1 MIIGTRYIPIKGN
14 MELFNSNAEHID
26 FNTPRGQEFKRM
38 YAQGL
43 YIITEEISVRLR
55 IVDESLGTFNQ
66 PNQSIE
72 TSIFKEVAQVYK
84 PIDKN
89 IKENTVVHQYKK
101 LITVEDF
108 SVNHYKLIK
117 FIHIDNFN
125 FQESSLIVQIF
136 KYLNID
142 YLISFIN
149 FSSDYTPVS
158 SKELC
163 LYNLY
168 MDAIIAPI
176 FSNYQKCYLL
186 NKILNTY
193 TDLKSFI
200 NEYLIYN
207 DINISYKMFM
217 NILKFIAYNK
227 YNFDNPFSAYEE
239 IITYM
244 KVATNQETLFNKLK
258 TGAIQTRSSKPVNSV
273 HQDEWLTSLT
283 IAFNYLG
290 EVAETSLVA
299 DAVDLALQLNKKVN
313 FSWSENKFREIN
325 IQWSRE
331 LMRKDI
337 EKRNPQDIYKNK
349 ELIKDAKLLSSERDV
364 FEEGMIMHH
373 CVYTNYW
380 KLIESGKYVALHLN
394 STVNSLG
401 ITLGVWVRYDYN
413 NQDNIISKLVFD
425 QAFYAYDKM
434 LSTEDYQMCK
444 DYLIDNED
452 NLIKILTDSF
462 TNKSK

>member
-14 MELFNSNAEHID
+14 MELFNSNAEHVD
-26 FNTPRGQEFKRM
+26 LKTPREQEFKQMFDR
-38 YAQGL
+38 GL
-43 YIITEEISVRLR
+43 YITTQEISVRLR
-55 IVDESLGTFNQ
+55 ITNEALNTFNQ
-66 PNQSIE
+66 NFE
-72 TSIFKEVAQVYK
+72 TSIFKEVAQEYK

-89 IKENTVVHQYKK
+89 IKKNIVVHQYKK
-101 LITVEDF
+101 LITFEDF

-117 FIHIDNFN
+117 FIYIEGFDR
-125 FQESSLIVQIF
+125 QEPRLITQLF

-158 SKELC
+158 SEELC

-168 MDAIIAPI
+168 ISAIISPI
-176 FSNYQKCYLL
+176 FSSYQKCYLL

-200 NEYLIYN
+200 KEYLIYN

-227 YNFDNPFSAYEE
+227 NNFVSFLNAYDE

-244 KVATNQETLFNKLK
+244 KVATNQEVLFNKLK

-273 HQDEWLTSLT
+273 HQYEWLTRLT
-283 IAFNYLG
+283 SVFNHIG
-290 EVAETSLVA
+290 EVVEKSLVA

-313 FSWSENKFREIN
+313 FSWSRNKFQDIN
-325 IQWSRE
+325 VQWSRE

-337 EKRNPQDIYKNK
+337 EKRNPKDIYKNK

-380 KLIESGKYVALHLN
+380 RLIESGKYVALHLN

-401 ITLGVWVRYDYN
+401 ITLGVQVIYDYN
-413 NQDNIISKLVFD
+413 NKDNIISKLVFD
-425 QAFYAYDKM
+425 QAFYAYDKI
-434 LSTEDYQMCK
+434 LSTEDSQMCK

-462 TNKSK
+462 TKKSK

>member
-1 MIIGTRYIPIKGN
+1 MIIGTRYIPIEGN

-38 YAQGL
+38 RAQGL

-55 IVDESLGTFNQ
+55 VVDESLGSFNQ
-66 PNQSIE
+66 NIE
-72 TSIFKEVAQVYK
+72 TSIFKEVAKVYK

-89 IKENTVVHQYKK
+89 IKENTVVHRYRK
-101 LITVEDF
+101 LITIEDF

-117 FIHIDNFN
+117 FINIDNFD
-125 FQESSLIVQIF
+125 FQEYVLIAQLF

-158 SKELC
+158 YEELC

-168 MDAIIAPI
+168 INSIIIPV
-176 FSNYQKCYLL
+176 FSNYQKYCLL

-200 NEYLIYN
+200 KEYLIYN

-227 YNFDNPFSAYEE
+227 DNFVSFLNAYDE

-258 TGAIQTRSSKPVNSV
+258 TGAIQTRSSKPVNSL
-273 HQDEWLTSLT
+273 HQDKYGWLTS
-283 IAFNYLG
+283 IFNCL
-290 EVAETSLVA
+290 EKPVEKSLVA

-380 KLIESGKYVALHLN
+380 RLIESGKYIALHLN

-401 ITLGVWVRYDYN
+401 ITLGVWVRYDSN

-425 QAFYAYDKM
+425 QAFYAYDKT
-434 LSTEDYQMCK
+434 LSTEDNQMCK

-462 TNKSK
+462 IANNK

>member
-14 MELFNSNAEHID
+14 VELFNSNAEHVD
-26 FNTPRGQEFKRM
+26 LNTPRGKEFKQM
-38 YAQGL
+38 FDQGL
-43 YIITEEISVRLR
+43 YIITQEISTRLR
-55 IVDESLGTFNQ
+55 ITNEAPNTFNQ
-66 PNQSIE
+66 NFE
-72 TSIFKEVAQVYK
+72 TSIFKEVAQEYK
-84 PIDKN
+84 SIDKN
-89 IKENTVVHQYKK
+89 IKENTVVHRYKK
-101 LITVEDF
+101 LITFEDF

-117 FIHIDNFN
+117 FINISNFDD
-125 FQESSLIVQIF
+125 QESRLIAQLF

-158 SKELC
+158 SEELC

-168 MDAIIAPI
+168 INAIIIPI
-176 FSNYQKCYLL
+176 FSNYRKCYLL

-200 NEYLIYN
+200 KEYLIYN

-227 YNFDNPFSAYEE
+227 DNFVSLYDAYDEV
-239 IITYM
+239 INYM
-244 KVATNQETLFNKLK
+244 KVATNQEVLFNKLK
-258 TGAIQTRSSKPVNSV
+258 TGVIQTRSSKPVNSV
-273 HQDEWLTSLT
+273 HQYEWLTRLT
-283 IAFNYLG
+283 SVFNHIG
-290 EVAETSLVA
+290 EVVEKSLVA

-313 FSWSENKFREIN
+313 FSWSRNKFRDIN
-325 IQWSRE
+325 VQWSRE

-337 EKRNPQDIYKNK
+337 EKRNPKDIYKNK

-380 KLIESGKYVALHLN
+380 RLIESGKYVALHLN

-401 ITLGVWVRYDYN
+401 ITLGVQVIYDYN
-413 NQDNIISKLVFD
+413 NKDNIISKLVFD
-425 QAFYAYDKM
+425 QAFYAYDKI
-434 LSTEDYQMCK
+434 LSTEDSQMCK

-462 TNKSK
+462 TKKSK

>member
-14 MELFNSNAEHID
+14 MKLFNSNAEHVD
-26 FNTPRGQEFKRM
+26 LKTPRGEEFKKM
-38 YAQGL
+38 FDQGL
-43 YIITEEISVRLR
+43 YIITQKISVRLR
-55 IVDESLGTFNQ
+55 VVDEAPNTFNK
-66 PNQSIE
+66 NFE
-72 TSIFKEVAQVYK
+72 TYIFKEVAEEYK

-89 IKENTVVHQYKK
+89 IKENTVVHRYKK

-108 SVNHYKLIK
+108 SINHYKLIK
-117 FIHIDNFN
+117 FINIDSFDR
-125 FQESSLIVQIF
+125 QEPLLMAQLF

-149 FSSDYTPVS
+149 FSSNNTPVS
-158 SKELC
+158 SEELC

-168 MDAIIAPI
+168 MDVIIAPI
-176 FSNYQKCYLL
+176 FSYYQKCHLL

-200 NEYLIYN
+200 KEYLIYN

-217 NILKFIAYNK
+217 NILKFIAYNNN
-227 YNFDNPFSAYEE
+227 NFVSIYDAYDE

-244 KVATNQETLFNKLK
+244 KVATNQEVLFNKLK
-258 TGAIQTRSSKPVNSV
+258 TKAIQTRSSKPVNSV
-273 HQDEWLTSLT
+273 YQDEWL
-283 IAFNYLG
+283 INEFNYLG
-290 EVAETSLVA
+290 EVAEKSLVA

-313 FSWSENKFREIN
+313 FNWSRNKFQDIN
-325 IQWSRE
+325 VQWSRE

-380 KLIESGKYVALHLN
+380 RLIESGKYVALHLN
-394 STVNSLG
+394 STINPSG
-401 ITLGVWVRYDYN
+401 ITLGIQVMYDYN
-413 NQDNIISKLVFD
+413 NKDNIISKLVFD
-425 QAFYAYDKM
+425 QAFYAYDKI
-434 LSTEDYQMCK
+434 LSTEDSQMCK

-462 TNKSK
+462 TKKGK

>member
-1 MIIGTRYIPIKGN
+1 MIIGTRYIPIEGN

-26 FNTPRGQEFKRM
+26 INTPRGQEFKRM
-38 YAQGL
+38 RAQGL
-43 YIITEEISVRLR
+43 YIITEEVSVRLR
-55 IVDESLGTFNQ
+55 IVDESLGSFNQ
-66 PNQSIE
+66 NIE
-72 TSIFKEVAQVYK
+72 TSIFKEVAKVYK

-89 IKENTVVHQYKK
+89 IKENTVVHQCKK

-117 FIHIDNFN
+117 FINIDNFD
-125 FQESSLIVQIF
+125 FQEYVLIAQLF

-158 SKELC
+158 YEELC

-168 MDAIIAPI
+168 INSIITPI
-176 FSNYQKCYLL
+176 FSNYQRCYLL
-186 NKILNTY
+186 NKVLNTY

-200 NEYLIYN
+200 KEYLIYN

-217 NILKFIAYNK
+217 NILKFIAYNDS
-227 YNFDNPFSAYEE
+227 NFISSSSAYDE

-244 KVATNQETLFNKLK
+244 KVATNQEVLFNKLK
-258 TGAIQTRSSKPVNSV
+258 TRVIQTRSSKPINSIN
-273 HQDEWLTSLT
+273 QDGWLTRLT
-283 IAFNYLG
+283 RAFNYLG

-299 DAVDLALQLNKKVN
+299 DAVDLALKLNKKVN
-313 FSWSENKFREIN
+313 FNWSRNKFQDIN
-325 IQWSRE
+325 VQWSRE

-380 KLIESGKYVALHLN
+380 GLIESGKYIALHLN

-401 ITLGVWVRYDYN
+401 ITLGVQVMYDYN
-413 NQDNIISKLVFD
+413 NKDNIISKLVFD
-425 QAFYAYDKM
+425 QAFYAYDKV
-434 LSTEDYQMCK
+434 LSTEDSQMCK

-462 TNKSK
+462 TKKSK

>member
-1 MIIGTRYIPIKGN
+1 MIIGTRYIPIEGN

-38 YAQGL
+38 RAQGL

-55 IVDESLGTFNQ
+55 VVDESLDSFNQ
-66 PNQSIE
+66 NIE
-72 TSIFKEVAQVYK
+72 TSIFKEVAKVYK

-89 IKENTVVHQYKK
+89 IKENTVVHRYRK

-117 FIHIDNFN
+117 FINIDNFD
-125 FQESSLIVQIF
+125 FQEYVLIAQLF

-158 SKELC
+158 YEELC

-168 MDAIIAPI
+168 INSIITPI
-176 FSNYQKCYLL
+176 FSNYQRCCLL
-186 NKILNTY
+186 NRVLNTY

-200 NEYLIYN
+200 KEYLIYN

-217 NILKFIAYNK
+217 NILKFIAHNDS
-227 YNFDNPFSAYEE
+227 NFISSSNAYDEV
-239 IITYM
+239 ITYM

-273 HQDEWLTSLT
+273 HQDGWLTSLT
-283 IAFNYLG
+283 RAFNYLG
-290 EVAETSLVA
+290 EVAEKSLVA

-313 FSWSENKFREIN
+313 FSWSRNKFRDIN
-325 IQWSRE
+325 VQWSRE

-380 KLIESGKYVALHLN
+380 RLIESGKYIALHLN

-401 ITLGVWVRYDYN
+401 ITLGVWVRYDSN

-425 QAFYAYDKM
+425 QAFYAYDKV
-434 LSTEDYQMCK
+434 LSTEDNQMCK

-462 TNKSK
+462 TKKSK

>member
-14 MELFNSNAEHID
+14 MELFNSNAEHVD
-26 FNTPRGQEFKRM
+26 LNTPRGQEFKQM
-38 YAQGL
+38 FDQGL
-43 YIITEEISVRLR
+43 YITTQEISTRLR
-55 IVDESLGTFNQ
+55 ITNEALNTFNQ
-66 PNQSIE
+66 NFE
-72 TSIFKEVAQVYK
+72 TSIFKEVAQEYK

-89 IKENTVVHQYKK
+89 IKENTVVHRYKK
-101 LITVEDF
+101 LITFEDF

-117 FIHIDNFN
+117 FINIDDFDCK
-125 FQESSLIVQIF
+125 ESFLITQLF

-149 FSSDYTPVS
+149 FSSNYTPVS
-158 SKELC
+158 SEELC

-168 MDAIIAPI
+168 MYAIIIPI
-176 FSNYQKCYLL
+176 FSNYRKCYLL
-186 NKILNTY
+186 NKVLNTY

-200 NEYLIYN
+200 KEYLIYN

-227 YNFDNPFSAYEE
+227 DNFVSFYNAYDE

-244 KVATNQETLFNKLK
+244 KVATNQEILFNKLK
-258 TGAIQTRSSKPVNSV
+258 TGTIQTRSSKPVNSV
-273 HQDEWLTSLT
+273 HQYEWLTRLT
-283 IAFNYLG
+283 SAFNHIG
-290 EVAETSLVA
+290 EVVEKSLVA

-313 FSWSENKFREIN
+313 FSWSRNKFRDIN
-325 IQWSRE
+325 VQWSRE

-380 KLIESGKYVALHLN
+380 GLIKSGKYVALHLD
-394 STVNSLG
+394 STINPLG
-401 ITLGVWVRYDYN
+401 ITLGVQVMYDYN
-413 NQDNIISKLVFD
+413 NKDNIISKLVFD
-425 QAFYAYDKM
+425 QAFYAYDKI
-434 LSTEDYQMCK
+434 LSTEDSQMCK

-462 TNKSK
+462 TKKSK

>member
-14 MELFNSNAEHID
+14 MELFNSNAEHVD
-26 FNTPRGQEFKRM
+26 LKTPRGEEFKQM
-38 YAQGL
+38 FDQGL
-43 YIITEEISVRLR
+43 YIITQKISVRLR
-55 IVDESLGTFNQ
+55 VVDEALNTFNQ
-66 PNQSIE
+66 NFE
-72 TSIFKEVAQVYK
+72 TSIFKEVAEEYK

-89 IKENTVVHQYKK
+89 IKENTVVHRYKK

-117 FIHIDNFN
+117 FINIDSFDR
-125 FQESSLIVQIF
+125 QEPSLIAQLF

-149 FSSDYTPVS
+149 FSSNNTPVS

-168 MDAIIAPI
+168 IDSIISPI

-200 NEYLIYN
+200 KEYLIYN

-227 YNFDNPFSAYEE
+227 DNFVSFLNAYDE

-244 KVATNQETLFNKLK
+244 KVATNQEVLFNKLK
-258 TGAIQTRSSKPVNSV
+258 TRAIQTRSSKPVNSV
-273 HQDEWLTSLT
+273 HRDGWLTSLT
-283 IAFNYLG
+283 RAFNYIG
-290 EVAETSLVA
+290 EVAEKSLVA

-313 FSWSENKFREIN
+313 FNWSRNKFQDIN
-325 IQWSRE
+325 VQWSRE

-337 EKRNPQDIYKNK
+337 EKRNPKDIYKNK

-380 KLIESGKYVALHLN
+380 RLIESGKYVALHLN
-394 STVNSLG
+394 STVNPSG
-401 ITLGVWVRYDYN
+401 ITLGIQVMYDYN
-413 NQDNIISKLVFD
+413 NKDNIISKLVFD
-425 QAFYAYDKM
+425 QAFYAYDKI
-434 LSTEDYQMCK
+434 LSTEDNQMCK

-462 TNKSK
+462 TKKSK

>member
-14 MELFNSNAEHID
+14 MELFNSNAEHVD
-26 FNTPRGQEFKRM
+26 LKTPRGEEFKQM
-38 YAQGL
+38 FDQGL
-43 YIITEEISVRLR
+43 YIITQEISVRLR
-55 IVDESLGTFNQ
+55 IVDESLGSFNQ
-66 PNQSIE
+66 NLE

-89 IKENTVVHQYKK
+89 IKENTVVHRYRK

-117 FIHIDNFN
+117 FINIDSFDC
-125 FQESSLIVQIF
+125 QEPSLIAKLF

-149 FSSDYTPVS
+149 FSSNYTPVS
-158 SKELC
+158 SEELC

-168 MDAIIAPI
+168 MDAIITPI
-176 FSNYQKCYLL
+176 FSNYRKCYLL

-200 NEYLIYN
+200 KEYLIYN

-227 YNFDNPFSAYEE
+227 DNFVDSSSAYAE
-239 IITYM
+239 IINYM
-244 KVATNQETLFNKLK
+244 KVATNQEVLFNKLK
-258 TGAIQTRSSKPVNSV
+258 TRAIQTRSSKPVNSV
-273 HQDEWLTSLT
+273 HQYAWL
-283 IAFNYLG
+283 INEFNYIG
-290 EVAETSLVA
+290 EVAEKSLVE

-313 FSWSENKFREIN
+313 FSWSRNKFQDIN
-325 IQWSRE
+325 VQWSRE

-380 KLIESGKYVALHLN
+380 RLIESGKYVALHLN
-394 STVNSLG
+394 STINPSG
-401 ITLGVWVRYDYN
+401 ITLGIQVMYDYN
-413 NQDNIISKLVFD
+413 NKDNIISKLVFD

-434 LSTEDYQMCK
+434 LSTEDSQMCK

-462 TNKSK
+462 TKKSK

>member
-14 MELFNSNAEHID
+14 MELFNSNAEHVGLK
-26 FNTPRGQEFKRM
+26 TPRGQEFKQM
-38 YAQGL
+38 FDQGL
-43 YIITEEISVRLR
+43 YIITQKISVRLR
-55 IVDESLGTFNQ
+55 VVDEALNTFNQ
-66 PNQSIE
+66 NFE
-72 TSIFKEVAQVYK
+72 TSIFKEVAQEYK

-101 LITVEDF
+101 LITFEDF

-117 FIHIDNFN
+117 FINIEDFDCQKS
-125 FQESSLIVQIF
+125 FLIAQLF

-149 FSSDYTPVS
+149 FSSDNTPVS
-158 SKELC
+158 SEELC

-168 MDAIIAPI
+168 MDAIIIPI

-200 NEYLIYN
+200 KEYLIYN

-227 YNFDNPFSAYEE
+227 DNFVSFLNAYDE

-244 KVATNQETLFNKLK
+244 KVATNQEVLFNKLK
-258 TGAIQTRSSKPVNSV
+258 TVAIQTRSSKPVNSLN
-273 HQDEWLTSLT
+273 QDKYGWLTS
-283 IAFNYLG
+283 IFNCL
-290 EVAETSLVA
+290 EMPLEKSLVE

-313 FSWSENKFREIN
+313 FSWSRNKFRDIN
-325 IQWSRE
+325 VQWSRE

-349 ELIKDAKLLSSERDV
+349 ELIKEAKLLSSERDV

-380 KLIESGKYVALHLN
+380 RLIESGKYVALHLD

-401 ITLGVWVRYDYN
+401 ITLGVQVVYDYN
-413 NQDNIISKLVFD
+413 NKDNIISKLVFD
-425 QAFYAYDKM
+425 QAFYAYDKV
-434 LSTEDYQMCK
+434 LSTEDSQMCK
-444 DYLIDNED
+444 DYLIDNEE

-462 TNKSK
+462 TKKSK

>member
-1 MIIGTRYIPIKGN
+1 MIVGTRYIPIEGN

-38 YAQGL
+38 RAQGL
-43 YIITEEISVRLR
+43 YIITEEVSVRLR
-55 IVDESLGTFNQ
+55 IVDESLDTFNQ
-66 PNQSIE
+66 NIE
-72 TSIFKEVAQVYK
+72 TSIFKEVAKVYK

-89 IKENTVVHQYKK
+89 IKENTVVHRYRK
-101 LITVEDF
+101 LITIEDF

-117 FIHIDNFN
+117 FINIDNFD
-125 FQESSLIVQIF
+125 FQEYILIAQLF

-158 SKELC
+158 YEELC

-168 MDAIIAPI
+168 INSIITPI
-176 FSNYQKCYLL
+176 FSNYQRCCLL

-200 NEYLIYN
+200 KEYLIYN

-217 NILKFIAYNK
+217 NILKFIAHNDS
-227 YNFDNPFSAYEE
+227 NFISSSNAYDEV
-239 IITYM
+239 ITYM
-244 KVATNQETLFNKLK
+244 KVATNQEVLFNKLK

-273 HQDEWLTSLT
+273 HQDGWLTSLAR
-283 IAFNYLG
+283 AFNYLG

-313 FSWSENKFREIN
+313 FSWSRNKFRDIN
-325 IQWSRE
+325 VQWSRE

-380 KLIESGKYVALHLN
+380 RLIESGKYIALHLN
-394 STVNSLG
+394 STVNPSG
-401 ITLGVWVRYDYN
+401 ITLGVQVMYDYN
-413 NQDNIISKLVFD
+413 NKDNIISKLVFD
-425 QAFYAYDKM
+425 QAFYAYDKV
-434 LSTEDYQMCK
+434 LSTEDSQMCK

-462 TNKSK
+462 TKKSK

>member
-14 MELFNSNAEHID
+14 MELFNSNAEHVD
-26 FNTPRGQEFKRM
+26 LKTPRGQEFKKM
-38 YAQGL
+38 FDQGL
-43 YIITEEISVRLR
+43 YITTQEISTRLR
-55 IVDESLGTFNQ
+55 VVDESLDTFNQ
-66 PNQSIE
+66 NLE
-72 TSIFKEVAQVYK
+72 TSIFKEIAQVYK

-89 IKENTVVHQYKK
+89 IKENTVVHKYKK
-101 LITVEDF
+101 LITFEDF

-117 FIHIDNFN
+117 FINIDDFVC
-125 FQESSLIVQIF
+125 QESSLIAQLF

-149 FSSDYTPVS
+149 FSSNYTPVS
-158 SKELC
+158 SEELC

-168 MDAIIAPI
+168 MNAIIIPI
-176 FSNYQKCYLL
+176 FSNYRKYYLL

-200 NEYLIYN
+200 KEYLIYN

-227 YNFDNPFSAYEE
+227 DNFVNPSSAYDE

-244 KVATNQETLFNKLK
+244 KVATNQEVLFNKLK
-258 TGAIQTRSSKPVNSV
+258 TKAIQTRSSKPVNSV
-273 HQDEWLTSLT
+273 YQDEWLTS
-283 IAFNYLG
+283 AFNYIG
-290 EVAETSLVA
+290 EVAEKSLVA

-313 FSWSENKFREIN
+313 FSWSRNKFRDIN
-325 IQWSRE
+325 VQWSRE

-337 EKRNPQDIYKNK
+337 EKRNPKDIYKNK

-380 KLIESGKYVALHLN
+380 RLIESGKYVALHLN
-394 STVNSLG
+394 STINPSG
-401 ITLGVWVRYDYN
+401 ITLGVQVMYDYN
-413 NQDNIISKLVFD
+413 NKDNIISKLVFD
-425 QAFYAYDKM
+425 QAFYAYDKI
-434 LSTEDYQMCK
+434 LSTEDNQMCK
-444 DYLIDNED
+444 NYLIDNED

-462 TNKSK
+462 TKKSK

>member
-14 MELFNSNAEHID
+14 MELFNANAEHVDI
-26 FNTPRGQEFKRM
+26 NTPRGQEFTQM
-38 YAQGL
+38 YDQGL
-43 YIITEEISVRLR
+43 YIITKEISVRLK
-55 IVDESLGTFNQ
+55 VVNESIGTFNQ
-66 PNQSIE
+66 NLE
-72 TSIFKEVAQVYK
+72 TSIFREVAEVYK

-89 IKENTVVHQYKK
+89 IKENTVVHRYRK

-117 FIHIDNFN
+117 FINIDSFDR
-125 FQESSLIVQIF
+125 QEPLLITQLF

-158 SKELC
+158 SEELC

-168 MDAIIAPI
+168 MDLIIAPI

-200 NEYLIYN
+200 KEYLIYN
-207 DINISYKMFM
+207 DINISYKMLI
-217 NILKFIAYNK
+217 NILKFIAYNNNNFVNT
-227 YNFDNPFSAYEE
+227 YNAYAE
-239 IITYM
+239 IINYM
-244 KVATNQETLFNKLK
+244 KVATNQEVLFNKLK
-258 TGAIQTRSSKPVNSV
+258 IGVIQTRSLKSVNSL
-273 HQDEWLTSLT
+273 HQDGWLTSLT
-283 IAFNYLG
+283 RAFNYLG
-290 EVAETSLVA
+290 EVAEKSLVA

-313 FSWSENKFREIN
+313 FSWSRNKFRDIN
-325 IQWSRE
+325 VQWSRE

-380 KLIESGKYVALHLN
+380 RLIESGKYVALHLN

-401 ITLGVWVRYDYN
+401 ITLGVQVMYDYN
-413 NQDNIISKLVFD
+413 NKDNIISKLVFD
-425 QAFYAYDKM
+425 QAFYAYDKT
-434 LSTEDYQMCK
+434 LSTEDSQMCK

-462 TNKSK
+462 TKKSK

>member
-14 MELFNSNAEHID
+14 MELFNSNAEHVD
-26 FNTPRGQEFKRM
+26 LNTPRGKEFKQM
-38 YAQGL
+38 FDQGL
-43 YIITEEISVRLR
+43 YIITQEISTRLR
-55 IVDESLGTFNQ
+55 ITNEAPNTFNQ
-66 PNQSIE
+66 NFE
-72 TSIFKEVAQVYK
+72 TSIFKEVAQEYK

-89 IKENTVVHQYKK
+89 IKENTVVHRYKK
-101 LITVEDF
+101 LITFEDF

-117 FIHIDNFN
+117 FINISNFDD
-125 FQESSLIVQIF
+125 QESRLIAQLF

-158 SKELC
+158 SEELC

-168 MDAIIAPI
+168 INAIIIPI
-176 FSNYQKCYLL
+176 FSNYRKCYLL

-200 NEYLIYN
+200 KEYLIYN

-227 YNFDNPFSAYEE
+227 DNFVSLYDAYDE

-244 KVATNQETLFNKLK
+244 KVATNQEVLFNKLK

-273 HQDEWLTSLT
+273 HQYAWLTCE
-283 IAFNYLG
+283 FNYLG
-290 EVAETSLVA
+290 EVAERSLVA

-313 FSWSENKFREIN
+313 FSWSRNKFQDIN
-325 IQWSRE
+325 VQWSRE

-380 KLIESGKYVALHLN
+380 RLIESGKYVALHLN

-401 ITLGVWVRYDYN
+401 ITLGVQVIYDYN
-413 NQDNIISKLVFD
+413 NKDNIISKLVFD
-425 QAFYAYDKM
+425 QAFYAYDKI
-434 LSTEDYQMCK
+434 LSTEDSQMCK

-462 TNKSK
+462 TKKSK

>member
-1 MIIGTRYIPIKGN
+1 MIIGTRYIPIEGN

-38 YAQGL
+38 YDQGL
-43 YIITEEISVRLR
+43 YIITEEVSVRLR
-55 IVDESLGTFNQ
+55 IVDESLDTFNQ
-66 PNQSIE
+66 NIE
-72 TSIFKEVAQVYK
+72 TSIFKEVAKVYK

-89 IKENTVVHQYKK
+89 IKENTVVHRYRK
-101 LITVEDF
+101 LITIEDF

-117 FIHIDNFN
+117 FINIDNFY

-158 SKELC
+158 YEELC

-168 MDAIIAPI
+168 INSIITPI
-176 FSNYQKCYLL
+176 FSNYQRCYLL

-200 NEYLIYN
+200 KEYLIYN
-207 DINISYKMFM
+207 DVNISYKMFM

-227 YNFDNPFSAYEE
+227 DNFVSFLNAYDE

-258 TGAIQTRSSKPVNSV
+258 TGAIQTRSSKPVNSIN
-273 HQDEWLTSLT
+273 QDKYGWLTS
-283 IAFNYLG
+283 IFNCL
-290 EVAETSLVA
+290 EKPVEKSLVA

-313 FSWSENKFREIN
+313 FSWSENKFRDIN
-325 IQWSRE
+325 VQWSRE

-380 KLIESGKYVALHLN
+380 RLIESGKYIALHLN

-401 ITLGVWVRYDYN
+401 ITLGVWVRYDSN

-425 QAFYAYDKM
+425 QAFYAYDKI
-434 LSTEDYQMCK
+434 LSTEDNQMCK

-462 TNKSK
+462 TKKSK

>member
-14 MELFNSNAEHID
+14 MELFNSNAEHVD
-26 FNTPRGQEFKRM
+26 LKTPRGQEFKQM
-38 YAQGL
+38 FDQGL
-43 YIITEEISVRLR
+43 YIITQKISVRLR
-55 IVDESLGTFNQ
+55 VVDEALNTFNQ
-66 PNQSIE
+66 NFE
-72 TSIFKEVAQVYK
+72 TSIFKEVAEEYK

-89 IKENTVVHQYKK
+89 IKENTVVHKYKK
-101 LITVEDF
+101 LITFEDF

-117 FIHIDNFN
+117 FINIDSFDRRDPL
-125 FQESSLIVQIF
+125 LIAQLF

-149 FSSDYTPVS
+149 FSSNYTPVS

-168 MDAIIAPI
+168 MDAIITPI
-176 FSNYQKCYLL
+176 FSNYRKCYLL

-200 NEYLIYN
+200 KEYLIYN

-227 YNFDNPFSAYEE
+227 DNFVNIYNAYDE
-239 IITYM
+239 IINYM
-244 KVATNQETLFNKLK
+244 KVATNQEVLFNKLK
-258 TGAIQTRSSKPVNSV
+258 TKAIQTRSSKPVNSV
-273 HQDEWLTSLT
+273 YQDEWLTS
-283 IAFNYLG
+283 AFNYLG
-290 EVAETSLVA
+290 EVAEKSLIE

-313 FSWSENKFREIN
+313 FNWSRNKFREIN
-325 IQWSRE
+325 VQWSRE

-337 EKRNPQDIYKNK
+337 EKRNPKDIYKNK

-380 KLIESGKYVALHLN
+380 RLIESGKYVALHLD

-401 ITLGVWVRYDYN
+401 ITLGVQVMYDYN
-413 NQDNIISKLVFD
+413 NKDNIISKLVFD
-425 QAFYAYDKM
+425 QAFYAYDKI
-434 LSTEDYQMCK
+434 LSTEDSKMCK

-462 TNKSK
+462 TKKNK

>member
-1 MIIGTRYIPIKGN
+1 MIIGTRYIPIEGN
-14 MELFNSNAEHID
+14 MELFNSNAEHVD
-26 FNTPRGQEFKRM
+26 LNTPRGEEFKQM
-38 YAQGL
+38 YDQKL
-43 YIITEEISVRLR
+43 YIITKEVSVRLKV
-55 IVDESLGTFNQ
+55 VDESLGSFNQ
-66 PNQSIE
+66 NLE

-89 IKENTVVHQYKK
+89 IKENTVVHRYRK

-108 SVNHYKLIK
+108 SANHYKLIK
-117 FIHIDNFN
+117 FIHIDTFD

-168 MDAIIAPI
+168 INSIIIPV
-176 FSNYQKCYLL
+176 FSNYQKYYLL

-227 YNFDNPFSAYEE
+227 DNFDNPYIAYDE

-244 KVATNQETLFNKLK
+244 KVAANQETLFNKLK
-258 TGAIQTRSSKPVNSV
+258 TGAIQTRSSRPVNSIN
-273 HQDEWLTSLT
+273 QDKYRWLTS
-283 IAFNYLG
+283 IFNCL
-290 EVAETSLVA
+290 EKPVEKSLVA

-313 FSWSENKFREIN
+313 FSWSGNKFREIN

-380 KLIESGKYVALHLN
+380 RLIESGKYIALHLN

-425 QAFYAYDKM
+425 QAFYAYDKV
-434 LSTEDYQMCK
+434 LSTEDSQMCK

-462 TNKSK
+462 TKKSK

>member
-1 MIIGTRYIPIKGN
+1 MIVGTRYIPIEGN

-38 YAQGL
+38 RAQGL
-43 YIITEEISVRLR
+43 YIITEEVSVRLR
-55 IVDESLGTFNQ
+55 IVDESLDTFNQ
-66 PNQSIE
+66 NIE
-72 TSIFKEVAQVYK
+72 TSIFKEVAKVYK

-89 IKENTVVHQYKK
+89 IKENTVVHQYRK
-101 LITVEDF
+101 LITIEDF

-117 FIHIDNFN
+117 FINIDNFD
-125 FQESSLIVQIF
+125 FQEYILIAQLF

-158 SKELC
+158 YEELC

-168 MDAIIAPI
+168 INSIITPI
-176 FSNYQKCYLL
+176 FSNYQRCCLL

-200 NEYLIYN
+200 KEYLIYN

-227 YNFDNPFSAYEE
+227 DNFYNPFTAYDE

-244 KVATNQETLFNKLK
+244 KVATNQEVLFNKLK

-273 HQDEWLTSLT
+273 HQDGWLTSLAR
-283 IAFNYLG
+283 AFNYLG

-313 FSWSENKFREIN
+313 FSWSRNKFRDIN
-325 IQWSRE
+325 VQWSRE

-380 KLIESGKYVALHLN
+380 RLIESGKYIALHLN
-394 STVNSLG
+394 STVNPSG
-401 ITLGVWVRYDYN
+401 ITLGVQVMYDYN
-413 NQDNIISKLVFD
+413 NKDNIISKLVFD
-425 QAFYAYDKM
+425 QAFYAYDKV
-434 LSTEDYQMCK
+434 LSTEDSQMCK

-462 TNKSK
+462 TKKSK

>member
-1 MIIGTRYIPIKGN
+1 MIIGTRYIPIEGN

-26 FNTPRGQEFKRM
+26 FNTSRGQEFKRM
-38 YAQGL
+38 RAQGL
-43 YIITEEISVRLR
+43 YIITEEVSVRLR
-55 IVDESLGTFNQ
+55 IVDESLDTFNQ
-66 PNQSIE
+66 NIE
-72 TSIFKEVAQVYK
+72 TSIFKEVAKVYK

-89 IKENTVVHQYKK
+89 IKENTVVHRYRK

-117 FIHIDNFN
+117 FIHIDNFD
-125 FQESSLIVQIF
+125 FQEPLLIAQLF

-168 MDAIIAPI
+168 INSIISPV
-176 FSNYQKCYLL
+176 FSNYQKYYLL

-200 NEYLIYN
+200 KEYLIYN

-217 NILKFIAYNK
+217 NILKFIAHNDS
-227 YNFDNPFSAYEE
+227 NFISSSNAYDE

-258 TGAIQTRSSKPVNSV
+258 TGVIQTRSSKPVNSL
-273 HQDEWLTSLT
+273 HQDKYGWLTS
-283 IAFNYLG
+283 IFNCL
-290 EVAETSLVA
+290 EKPVEKSLVA

-313 FSWSENKFREIN
+313 FSWSENKFRDIN
-325 IQWSRE
+325 VQWSRE

-380 KLIESGKYVALHLN
+380 GLIASGKYIALHLN
-394 STVNSLG
+394 STVNPSG
-401 ITLGVWVRYDYN
+401 ITLGVWVRYDSN

-425 QAFYAYDKM
+425 QAFYAYDKI
-434 LSTEDYQMCK
+434 LSTEDNQMCK

-462 TNKSK
+462 TKKSK

>member
-38 YAQGL
+38 RAQGL
-43 YIITEEISVRLR
+43 YIITEEVSVRLR
-55 IVDESLGTFNQ
+55 IVDESLDTFNQ
-66 PNQSIE
+66 NIE
-72 TSIFKEVAQVYK
+72 TSIFKEVAKVYK

-89 IKENTVVHQYKK
+89 IKENTVVHQYRK
-101 LITVEDF
+101 LITIEDF

-117 FIHIDNFN
+117 FINIDSFDR
-125 FQESSLIVQIF
+125 QEPLLITQLF

-142 YLISFIN
+142 YLISFIS
-149 FSSDYTPVS
+149 FSSDHTPVS

-168 MDAIIAPI
+168 IDSIIAPI

-186 NKILNTY
+186 NRILNTY

-200 NEYLIYN
+200 KEYLIYN

-217 NILKFIAYNK
+217 NILKFIAHNDS
-227 YNFDNPFSAYEE
+227 NFISSSNAYDE

-244 KVATNQETLFNKLK
+244 KVATNQEVLFNKLK
-258 TGAIQTRSSKPVNSV
+258 TGVIQTRSSKPINSV
-273 HQDEWLTSLT
+273 HQDGWLTS
-283 IAFNYLG
+283 IFNCL
-290 EVAETSLVA
+290 EKPVEKSLVA

-313 FSWSENKFREIN
+313 FSWSRNKFRDIN
-325 IQWSRE
+325 VQWSRE

-380 KLIESGKYVALHLN
+380 RLIESGKYIALHLN

-425 QAFYAYDKM
+425 QAFYAYDKV
-434 LSTEDYQMCK
+434 LSTEDSQMCK

-462 TNKSK
+462 TKKSK

>member
-1 MIIGTRYIPIKGN
+1 MIVGTRYIPIEGN

-38 YAQGL
+38 RAQGL
-43 YIITEEISVRLR
+43 YIITEEVSVRLR
-55 IVDESLGTFNQ
+55 IVDESLDTFNQ
-66 PNQSIE
+66 NIE
-72 TSIFKEVAQVYK
+72 TSIFKEVAKVYK

-89 IKENTVVHQYKK
+89 IKENTVVHRYKK
-101 LITVEDF
+101 LITIEDF

-117 FIHIDNFN
+117 FINIDNFD
-125 FQESSLIVQIF
+125 FQEYVLIAQLF

-158 SKELC
+158 YEELC

-168 MDAIIAPI
+168 INSIITPI
-176 FSNYQKCYLL
+176 FSNYQRCCLL

-200 NEYLIYN
+200 KEYLIYN

-217 NILKFIAYNK
+217 NILKFIAHNDS
-227 YNFDNPFSAYEE
+227 NFISSSNAYDE
-239 IITYM
+239 IINYM
-244 KVATNQETLFNKLK
+244 KVATNQEVLFNKLK
-258 TGAIQTRSSKPVNSV
+258 TRVIQTRSSKPVNSV
-273 HQDEWLTSLT
+273 HQDGWLTSLT
-283 IAFNYLG
+283 RAFNYLG
-290 EVAETSLVA
+290 EVAEKSLVA

-313 FSWSENKFREIN
+313 FSWSRNKFRDIN
-325 IQWSRE
+325 VQWSRE

-380 KLIESGKYVALHLN
+380 RLIESGKYIALHLN

-401 ITLGVWVRYDYN
+401 ITLGVWVRYDSN

-425 QAFYAYDKM
+425 QAFYAYDKV
-434 LSTEDYQMCK
+434 LSTEDSQMCK

-462 TNKSK
+462 TKKSK

>member
-14 MELFNSNAEHID
+14 MELFNSNAEHVD
-26 FNTPRGQEFKRM
+26 LNTPRGQEFKQM
-38 YAQGL
+38 FDQGL
-43 YIITEEISVRLR
+43 YIITQEISTRLR
-55 IVDESLGTFNQ
+55 ITNEALNTFNQ
-66 PNQSIE
+66 NFE
-72 TSIFKEVAQVYK
+72 TSIFKEVAQEYK

-89 IKENTVVHQYKK
+89 IKENTVVHRYKK
-101 LITVEDF
+101 LITFEDF

-117 FIHIDNFN
+117 FINIGDFDC
-125 FQESSLIVQIF
+125 QESRLIAQLF

-158 SKELC
+158 SEELC

-168 MDAIIAPI
+168 IDAIIIPI
-176 FSNYQKCYLL
+176 FSNYRKCYLL

-200 NEYLIYN
+200 KEYLIYN

-227 YNFDNPFSAYEE
+227 DNFISLYGAYDK

-244 KVATNQETLFNKLK
+244 KVATNQEVLFNKLK
-258 TGAIQTRSSKPVNSV
+258 TKAIQTRFSKPVNSIY
-273 HQDEWLTSLT
+273 QYAWLTSE
-283 IAFNYLG
+283 FNYIG
-290 EVAETSLVA
+290 EVAEKSLVA

-313 FSWSENKFREIN
+313 FNWSRNKFREIN
-325 IQWSRE
+325 VQWSRE

-380 KLIESGKYVALHLN
+380 RLIESGKYVALHLD

-401 ITLGVWVRYDYN
+401 ITLGVQVIYDYN
-413 NQDNIISKLVFD
+413 NKDNIISKLVFD
-425 QAFYAYDKM
+425 QAFYAYDKI
-434 LSTEDYQMCK
+434 LSTEDSQMCK

-462 TNKSK
+462 IKKSK

>member
-14 MELFNSNAEHID
+14 MELFNSNAEHVD
-26 FNTPRGQEFKRM
+26 LKTPRGQEFKQM
-38 YAQGL
+38 FDQGL
-43 YIITEEISVRLR
+43 YIITQKISVRLR
-55 IVDESLGTFNQ
+55 VVDEALNTFNQ
-66 PNQSIE
+66 NFE
-72 TSIFKEVAQVYK
+72 TSIFKEVAEEYK

-89 IKENTVVHQYKK
+89 IKENTVVHRYKK

-117 FIHIDNFN
+117 FINIDSVDR
-125 FQESSLIVQIF
+125 QEHLLIAQLF

-149 FSSDYTPVS
+149 FSSNYTPVS
-158 SKELC
+158 SEELC

-168 MDAIIAPI
+168 MDAIITPI
-176 FSNYQKCYLL
+176 FSNYRKCYLL

-200 NEYLIYN
+200 KEYLIYN

-227 YNFDNPFSAYEE
+227 DNFVNIYNAYDE
-239 IITYM
+239 IINYM
-244 KVATNQETLFNKLK
+244 KVATNQEVLFNKLETK
-258 TGAIQTRSSKPVNSV
+258 AIQTRSSKPVNSV
-273 HQDEWLTSLT
+273 YQDEWLTS
-283 IAFNYLG
+283 AFNYIG
-290 EVAETSLVA
+290 EVAEKSLVA

-313 FSWSENKFREIN
+313 FSWSRNKFRDIN
-325 IQWSRE
+325 VQWSRE

-337 EKRNPQDIYKNK
+337 EKRNPKDIYKNK

-380 KLIESGKYVALHLN
+380 RLIESGKYVALHLN

-401 ITLGVWVRYDYN
+401 ITLGVQVMYDYN
-413 NQDNIISKLVFD
+413 NKDNIISKLVFD
-425 QAFYAYDKM
+425 QAFYAYDKI
-434 LSTEDYQMCK
+434 LSTEDNQMCK

-462 TNKSK
+462 TKKNK

>member
-1 MIIGTRYIPIKGN
+1 MIIGTRYIPIEGN

-38 YAQGL
+38 RAQGL
-43 YIITEEISVRLR
+43 YIITEEVSVRLR
-55 IVDESLGTFNQ
+55 IVDESLDTFNQ
-66 PNQSIE
+66 NIE
-72 TSIFKEVAQVYK
+72 TSIFKEVAKVYK

-89 IKENTVVHQYKK
+89 IKENTVVHRYRK
-101 LITVEDF
+101 LITIEDF

-117 FIHIDNFN
+117 FINIDNFD
-125 FQESSLIVQIF
+125 FQEYVLIAQLF

-158 SKELC
+158 YEELC

-168 MDAIIAPI
+168 INSIITPI
-176 FSNYQKCYLL
+176 FSNYQRCCLL

-200 NEYLIYN
+200 KEYLIYN

-227 YNFDNPFSAYEE
+227 DTFDNPYIAYDE

-258 TGAIQTRSSKPVNSV
+258 TGVIQTRSSKPVNSV
-273 HQDEWLTSLT
+273 HQDGWLTSLT
-283 IAFNYLG
+283 RAFNYLG
-290 EVAETSLVA
+290 EVAEKSLVA

-313 FSWSENKFREIN
+313 FSWSRNKFRDIN
-325 IQWSRE
+325 VQWSRE

-380 KLIESGKYVALHLN
+380 GLIKSGKYIALHLN

-401 ITLGVWVRYDYN
+401 ITLGVWVRYDSN

-425 QAFYAYDKM
+425 QAFYAYDKT
-434 LSTEDYQMCK
+434 LSTEDNQMCK

-462 TNKSK
+462 TKKSK

>member
-1 MIIGTRYIPIKGN
+1 MIIGTRYIPIEGN

-38 YAQGL
+38 RAQGL
-43 YIITEEISVRLR
+43 YIITEEVSVRLR
-55 IVDESLGTFNQ
+55 IVDESLDTFNQ
-66 PNQSIE
+66 NIE
-72 TSIFKEVAQVYK
+72 TSIFKEVAKVYK

-89 IKENTVVHQYKK
+89 IKENTVVHQYRK
-101 LITVEDF
+101 LITIEDF

-117 FIHIDNFN
+117 FINIDNFD
-125 FQESSLIVQIF
+125 FQEYVLIAQLF

-158 SKELC
+158 YEELC

-168 MDAIIAPI
+168 INSIITPI
-176 FSNYQKCYLL
+176 FSNYQRCYLL

-200 NEYLIYN
+200 KEYLIYN

-217 NILKFIAYNK
+217 NILKFIAHNDS
-227 YNFDNPFSAYEE
+227 NFISSSNAYDE

-258 TGAIQTRSSKPVNSV
+258 TGAIQTRSSKPVNSIN
-273 HQDEWLTSLT
+273 QDKYRWLTS
-283 IAFNYLG
+283 IFNCL
-290 EVAETSLVA
+290 EKPVEKSLVA

-313 FSWSENKFREIN
+313 FSWSRNKFRDIN
-325 IQWSRE
+325 VQWSRE

-380 KLIESGKYVALHLN
+380 GLIKSGKYIALHLN

-401 ITLGVWVRYDYN
+401 ITLGVWVRYDSN

-425 QAFYAYDKM
+425 QAFYAYDKT
-434 LSTEDYQMCK
+434 LSTEDNQMCK

-462 TNKSK
+462 IANNK

>member
-1 MIIGTRYIPIKGN
+1 MIIGTRYIPIEGN

-38 YAQGL
+38 RAQGL

-55 IVDESLGTFNQ
+55 VVDESLDSFNQ
-66 PNQSIE
+66 NIE
-72 TSIFKEVAQVYK
+72 TSIFKEVAKVYK

-89 IKENTVVHQYKK
+89 IKENTVVHRYRK
-101 LITVEDF
+101 LITIEDF

-117 FIHIDNFN
+117 FINIDNFD
-125 FQESSLIVQIF
+125 FQEYVLIAQLF

-158 SKELC
+158 YEELC

-168 MDAIIAPI
+168 INSIITPI
-176 FSNYQKCYLL
+176 FSNYQRCYLL

-200 NEYLIYN
+200 KEYLIYN

-217 NILKFIAYNK
+217 NILKFIAHNDS
-227 YNFDNPFSAYEE
+227 NFISSSNAYDE

-258 TGAIQTRSSKPVNSV
+258 TGAIQTRSSKPVNSL
-273 HQDEWLTSLT
+273 HQDKYGWLTS
-283 IAFNYLG
+283 IFNCL
-290 EVAETSLVA
+290 EKPVEKSLVA

-380 KLIESGKYVALHLN
+380 RLIESGKYIALHLN
-394 STVNSLG
+394 STVNPSG
-401 ITLGVWVRYDYN
+401 ITLGVWVRYDSN

-425 QAFYAYDKM
+425 QAFYAYDKT
-434 LSTEDYQMCK
+434 LSTEDSQMCK

-462 TNKSK
+462 IANNK

>member
-14 MELFNSNAEHID
+14 MELFNSNAEHVD
-26 FNTPRGQEFKRM
+26 LKTPRGQEFKQM
-38 YAQGL
+38 FDQGL
-43 YIITEEISVRLR
+43 YIITQKISVRLR
-55 IVDESLGTFNQ
+55 VVDEALNTFNQ
-66 PNQSIE
+66 NFE
-72 TSIFKEVAQVYK
+72 TSIFKEVAEEYK

-89 IKENTVVHQYKK
+89 IKENTVVHKYKK
-101 LITVEDF
+101 LITFEDF

-117 FIHIDNFN
+117 FINIDDFDC
-125 FQESSLIVQIF
+125 QESRLIAQLF

-149 FSSDYTPVS
+149 FSSNNTPVS
-158 SKELC
+158 SEELC

-168 MDAIIAPI
+168 MDAIIIPI
-176 FSNYQKCYLL
+176 FSNYRKCYLL
-186 NKILNTY
+186 NKVLNTY

-200 NEYLIYN
+200 KEYLIYN

-217 NILKFIAYNK
+217 NILKFIAYNNDNFVDHLSV
-227 YNFDNPFSAYEE
+227 YNE

-244 KVATNQETLFNKLK
+244 KVATNQEVLFNKLK
-258 TGAIQTRSSKPVNSV
+258 IGAIQTRSSKPVNSV
-273 HQDEWLTSLT
+273 HQDEWLT
-283 IAFNYLG
+283 IAFAFNYLG
-290 EVAETSLVA
+290 EVVEKSLVA

-313 FSWSENKFREIN
+313 FSWSRNKFRDIN
-325 IQWSRE
+325 VQWSRE

-337 EKRNPQDIYKNK
+337 EKRNPKDIYKNK
-349 ELIKDAKLLSSERDV
+349 ELIKGATLLSSERDV

-380 KLIESGKYVALHLN
+380 RLIESGKYVALHLN

-401 ITLGVWVRYDYN
+401 ITLGVQVMYDYN
-413 NQDNIISKLVFD
+413 NKDNIISKLVFD
-425 QAFYAYDKM
+425 QAFYAYDKI
-434 LSTEDYQMCK
+434 LSTEDSQMCK

-462 TNKSK
+462 TKKSK

>member
-14 MELFNSNAEHID
+14 MELFNANAEHVDI
-26 FNTPRGQEFKRM
+26 NTPRGQEFTQM
-38 YAQGL
+38 YDQGL
-43 YIITEEISVRLR
+43 YIITEEISVRLK
-55 IVDESLGTFNQ
+55 VVNESIGTFNQ
-66 PNQSIE
+66 NLE
-72 TSIFKEVAQVYK
+72 TSIFREVAEVYK

-89 IKENTVVHQYKK
+89 IKENTIVHRYRK

-117 FIHIDNFN
+117 FINIDSFDR
-125 FQESSLIVQIF
+125 QEPLLITQLF

-168 MDAIIAPI
+168 MNSIISPI

-200 NEYLIYN
+200 KEYLIYN

-227 YNFDNPFSAYEE
+227 DNFNSFLNAYDE

-244 KVATNQETLFNKLK
+244 KVATNQEVLFNKLK
-258 TGAIQTRSSKPVNSV
+258 TRVIQTRSSKPVNSV
-273 HQDEWLTSLT
+273 HQDGWLTSLT
-283 IAFNYLG
+283 RAFNYLG

-313 FSWSENKFREIN
+313 FRWSRNKFRDIN
-325 IQWSRE
+325 VQWSRE

-337 EKRNPQDIYKNK
+337 EKRNPKDIYKNK

-380 KLIESGKYVALHLN
+380 RLIESGKYIALHLN

-425 QAFYAYDKM
+425 QAFYAYDKV
-434 LSTEDYQMCK
+434 LSTEDSQMCK
-444 DYLIDNED
+444 DYLIDNEE

>member
-1 MIIGTRYIPIKGN
+1 MIIGTRYIPIEGN

-38 YAQGL
+38 RAQGL
-43 YIITEEISVRLR
+43 YIITEEVSVRLR
-55 IVDESLGTFNQ
+55 VVDESLDSFNQ
-66 PNQSIE
+66 NIE
-72 TSIFKEVAQVYK
+72 TSIFKEVAKVYK

-89 IKENTVVHQYKK
+89 IKENTVVHQYRK
-101 LITVEDF
+101 LITIEDF

-117 FIHIDNFN
+117 FINIDNFD
-125 FQESSLIVQIF
+125 FQEYVLIAQLF

-158 SKELC
+158 YEELC

-168 MDAIIAPI
+168 INSIITPI
-176 FSNYQKCYLL
+176 FSNYQRCYLL

-200 NEYLIYN
+200 KEYLIYN

-217 NILKFIAYNK
+217 NILKFIAHNDS
-227 YNFDNPFSAYEE
+227 NFISSSNAYDE

-258 TGAIQTRSSKPVNSV
+258 TRVIQTRSSKPVNSV
-273 HQDEWLTSLT
+273 HQDGWLTSLAR
-283 IAFNYLG
+283 AFNYLG

-313 FSWSENKFREIN
+313 FSWSRNKFRDIN
-325 IQWSRE
+325 VQWSRE

-337 EKRNPQDIYKNK
+337 EKRNPKDIYKNK

-380 KLIESGKYVALHLN
+380 RLIESGKYVALHLN
-394 STVNSLG
+394 STVNPSG
-401 ITLGVWVRYDYN
+401 ITLGVQVMYDYN
-413 NQDNIISKLVFD
+413 NKDNIISKLVFD
-425 QAFYAYDKM
+425 QAFYAYDKV
-434 LSTEDYQMCK
+434 LSTEDSQMCK

-462 TNKSK
+462 TKKSK

>member
-26 FNTPRGQEFKRM
+26 LNTPRGQEFKQM
-38 YAQGL
+38 YDQGL
-43 YIITEEISVRLR
+43 YIITEEVSIRLKV
-55 IVDESLGTFNQ
+55 VDESIGTFNQ
-66 PNQSIE
+66 NLE
-72 TSIFKEVAQVYK
+72 TSIFREVAQVYE

-89 IKENTVVHQYKK
+89 IKENTIVHRYRK

-117 FIHIDNFN
+117 FINIDSFDR
-125 FQESSLIVQIF
+125 QEPLLITQLF

-158 SKELC
+158 YEELC

-168 MDAIIAPI
+168 IDSIITPI

-200 NEYLIYN
+200 KEYLIYN

-227 YNFDNPFSAYEE
+227 DNFVSFLNAYDE

-258 TGAIQTRSSKPVNSV
+258 TGVIQTISSKPVNSV
-273 HQDEWLTSLT
+273 HQDGWLTRLT
-283 IAFNYLG
+283 SAFNYIG
-290 EVAETSLVA
+290 EVAEKSLVA
-299 DAVDLALQLNKKVN
+299 DAVDLALQLKKKVN
-313 FSWSENKFREIN
+313 FSWSSNKFREIN
-325 IQWSRE
+325 VQWCRE

-380 KLIESGKYVALHLN
+380 RLIESGKYVALHLN

-401 ITLGVWVRYDYN
+401 ITLGVWVRYDSN

-425 QAFYAYDKM
+425 QAFYAYDKT
-434 LSTEDYQMCK
+434 LSTEDNQMCK

-462 TNKSK
+462 TKKSK

>member
-1 MIIGTRYIPIKGN
+1 MIIGTRYIPIEGN

-38 YAQGL
+38 RAQGL

-55 IVDESLGTFNQ
+55 VVDESLDSFNQ
-66 PNQSIE
+66 NIE
-72 TSIFKEVAQVYK
+72 TSIFKEVAKVYK

-89 IKENTVVHQYKK
+89 IKENTVVHQYRK
-101 LITVEDF
+101 LITIEDF

-117 FIHIDNFN
+117 FINIDNFD
-125 FQESSLIVQIF
+125 FQEYVLIAQLF

-158 SKELC
+158 YEELC

-168 MDAIIAPI
+168 INSIITPI
-176 FSNYQKCYLL
+176 FSNYQRCYLL
-186 NKILNTY
+186 NRILNTY

-200 NEYLIYN
+200 KEYLIYN

-217 NILKFIAYNK
+217 NILKFIAHNDS
-227 YNFDNPFSAYEE
+227 NFISSSNAYDE

-273 HQDEWLTSLT
+273 HQDGWLTSLT
-283 IAFNYLG
+283 RAFNYLG

-313 FSWSENKFREIN
+313 FSWSRNKFRDIN
-325 IQWSRE
+325 VQWSRE

-380 KLIESGKYVALHLN
+380 RLIESGKYIALHLN

-425 QAFYAYDKM
+425 QAFYAYDKT
-434 LSTEDYQMCK
+434 LSTEDNQMCK

-462 TNKSK
+462 TKKSK

>member
-1 MIIGTRYIPIKGN
+1 MIIGTRYIPVKGN
-14 MELFNSNAEHID
+14 MELFNANAEHVD
-26 FNTPRGQEFKRM
+26 LNTPRGQEFIRM
-38 YAQGL
+38 YNQGL
-43 YIITEEISVRLR
+43 YIITKEISVRLR
-55 IVDESLGTFNQ
+55 IVDESLGSFNQ
-66 PNQSIE
+66 NLE

-89 IKENTVVHQYKK
+89 IKENTIVHRYKK

-117 FIHIDNFN
+117 FIHIDNFD
-125 FQESSLIVQIF
+125 FQEYSLISQLF

-158 SKELC
+158 SEESR
-163 LYNLY
+163 LYDIYINS
-168 MDAIIAPI
+168 IIVPV
-176 FSNYQKCYLL
+176 FSNYQKYCLL

-200 NEYLIYN
+200 KEYLIYN

-227 YNFDNPFSAYEE
+227 DNFVIPSTAFNE

-258 TGAIQTRSSKPVNSV
+258 TRAIQTRSSKPVNSV
-273 HQDEWLTSLT
+273 HQDKYGWLTS
-283 IAFNYLG
+283 IFNCL
-290 EVAETSLVA
+290 EKPVEKSLVA
-299 DAVDLALQLNKKVN
+299 DAVDLALQLKKKVK
-313 FSWSENKFREIN
+313 FSWSSNKFRDIN
-325 IQWSRE
+325 VQWSRE

-349 ELIKDAKLLSSERDV
+349 ELIKGAELLSSERDV

-380 KLIESGKYVALHLN
+380 RLIESGKYVALHLN
-394 STVNSLG
+394 STVNSSG
-401 ITLGVWVRYDYN
+401 ITLGVRVMYDYN
-413 NQDNIISKLVFD
+413 NNDNIISKLVFD
-425 QAFYAYDKM
+425 QAFYAYDKV

-462 TNKSK
+462 TKKSK

>member
-14 MELFNSNAEHID
+14 MELFNSNAEHVD
-26 FNTPRGQEFKRM
+26 LKTPRGQEFKQM
-38 YAQGL
+38 FDQGL
-43 YIITEEISVRLR
+43 YIITQEISTRLR
-55 IVDESLGTFNQ
+55 VVDESLGTFNQ
-66 PNQSIE
+66 NFE
-72 TSIFKEVAQVYK
+72 TSIFKEVAEEYK

-89 IKENTVVHQYKK
+89 IKENTVVHKYKK
-101 LITVEDF
+101 LITFEDF

-117 FIHIDNFN
+117 FINIDSFDR
-125 FQESSLIVQIF
+125 QEPLLIAQLF

-149 FSSDYTPVS
+149 FSSDNTPVS
-158 SKELC
+158 SEELC

-168 MDAIIAPI
+168 INVIIAPI
-176 FSNYQKCYLL
+176 FSYYQKCHLL

-200 NEYLIYN
+200 KEYLIYN

-217 NILKFIAYNK
+217 NILKFIAYNRDNFIDPLSV
-227 YNFDNPFSAYEE
+227 YNE
-239 IITYM
+239 IINYM
-244 KVATNQETLFNKLK
+244 KVATNQEVLFNKLK
-258 TGAIQTRSSKPVNSV
+258 TRAIQTRSSKPVNSIN
-273 HQDEWLTSLT
+273 QDEWLTS
-283 IAFNYLG
+283 AFNYLG
-290 EVAETSLVA
+290 EVAEKSLIA

-313 FSWSENKFREIN
+313 FNWSRNKFQDIN
-325 IQWSRE
+325 VQWSRE

-380 KLIESGKYVALHLN
+380 RLIESGKYVALHLD

-401 ITLGVWVRYDYN
+401 ITLGVQVMYDYN
-413 NQDNIISKLVFD
+413 NKDNIISKLVFD
-425 QAFYAYDKM
+425 QAFYAYDKI
-434 LSTEDYQMCK
+434 LSTEDSQMCK

-462 TNKSK
+462 TKKSK

>member
-14 MELFNSNAEHID
+14 MELFNSNAEHVD
-26 FNTPRGQEFKRM
+26 LNTPRGQEVKRM
-38 YAQGL
+38 HTQGL
-43 YIITEEISVRLR
+43 YITTKEISLRLR
-55 IVDESLGTFNQ
+55 IVDESLGSFNQ
-66 PNQSIE
+66 NLE
-72 TSIFKEVAQVYK
+72 TSIFREVVQVYK

-89 IKENTVVHQYKK
+89 IKENTVVHKYKK
-101 LITVEDF
+101 LITFEDF

-117 FIHIDNFN
+117 FINIDDFDCK
-125 FQESSLIVQIF
+125 ESFLIAQLF

-149 FSSDYTPVS
+149 FSSDNTPVS
-158 SKELC
+158 SEELC

-168 MDAIIAPI
+168 MNAIITPI
-176 FSNYQKCYLL
+176 FSYYQKCYLL

-200 NEYLIYN
+200 KEYLIYN

-217 NILKFIAYNK
+217 NILKFIAYNNNNFVSI
-227 YNFDNPFSAYEE
+227 YNAYDE

-258 TGAIQTRSSKPVNSV
+258 TGVIQTRSSKPVNSV
-273 HQDEWLTSLT
+273 HQDGWLTSLT
-283 IAFNYLG
+283 RAFNYLG
-290 EVAETSLVA
+290 EVAEKSLVA

-313 FSWSENKFREIN
+313 FSWSRNKFREIN
-325 IQWSRE
+325 VQWSRE

-337 EKRNPQDIYKNK
+337 EKRNPKDIYKNK

-380 KLIESGKYVALHLN
+380 RLIESGKYIALHLN
-394 STVNSLG
+394 STINPSG
-401 ITLGVWVRYDYN
+401 ITLGVQVMYDYN
-413 NQDNIISKLVFD
+413 NKDNIISKLVFD
-425 QAFYAYDKM
+425 QAFYAYDKI
-434 LSTEDYQMCK
+434 LSTEDNQMCK

-462 TNKSK
+462 TKKSK

>member
-1 MIIGTRYIPIKGN
+1 MIIGTRYIPIEGN

-26 FNTPRGQEFKRM
+26 LNTPRGQEFKRM
-38 YAQGL
+38 YDQGL

-55 IVDESLGTFNQ
+55 VVDESPNIYNQ
-66 PNQSIE
+66 NIE
-72 TSIFKEVAQVYK
+72 TSIFREVAQVYE

-89 IKENTVVHQYKK
+89 IKENTIVHRYGK

-117 FIHIDNFN
+117 FINIDSFDR
-125 FQESSLIVQIF
+125 QEPLLITQLF

-142 YLISFIN
+142 YLISFIS
-149 FSSDYTPVS
+149 FSSDHTPVS

-168 MDAIIAPI
+168 IDSIIAPI

-200 NEYLIYN
+200 KEYLIYN

-227 YNFDNPFSAYEE
+227 DNFVSFLNAYDE

-258 TGAIQTRSSKPVNSV
+258 TGAIQTRSSKPVNSIN
-273 HQDEWLTSLT
+273 QDKYRWLTS
-283 IAFNYLG
+283 IFNCL
-290 EVAETSLVA
+290 EKPVEKSLVA

-313 FSWSENKFREIN
+313 FSWSENKFRDIN
-325 IQWSRE
+325 VQWSRE

-380 KLIESGKYVALHLN
+380 RLIESGKYIALHLN

-401 ITLGVWVRYDYN
+401 ITLGVWVRYDSN

-425 QAFYAYDKM
+425 QAFYAYDKV
-434 LSTEDYQMCK
+434 LSTEDSQMCK

-462 TNKSK
+462 TKKSK

>member
-14 MELFNSNAEHID
+14 MELFNSNAEHVD
-26 FNTPRGQEFKRM
+26 LKTPRGDEFKQM
-38 YAQGL
+38 FDQGL
-43 YIITEEISVRLR
+43 YIITQKISVRLR
-55 IVDESLGTFNQ
+55 VVDEALNTFNQ
-66 PNQSIE
+66 NFE
-72 TSIFKEVAQVYK
+72 TSIFKEVAEEYK

-89 IKENTVVHQYKK
+89 IKENTVVHRYKK

-117 FIHIDNFN
+117 FINIDSFDR
-125 FQESSLIVQIF
+125 QETSLIAQLF

-149 FSSDYTPVS
+149 FSSNNTPVS

-163 LYNLY
+163 LYELY
-168 MDAIIAPI
+168 IDSIISPI
-176 FSNYQKCYLL
+176 FNNYQKCYLL

-200 NEYLIYN
+200 KEYLIYN

-227 YNFDNPFSAYEE
+227 DNFNSFLNAYDE

-244 KVATNQETLFNKLK
+244 KVATNQEVLFNKLK
-258 TGAIQTRSSKPVNSV
+258 IRAIQTRSSKPVNSV
-273 HQDEWLTSLT
+273 YQDEWLTS
-283 IAFNYLG
+283 AFNYLG
-290 EVAETSLVA
+290 EVAEKSLVA

-313 FSWSENKFREIN
+313 FNWSRNKFREIN
-325 IQWSRE
+325 VQWSRE

-337 EKRNPQDIYKNK
+337 EKRNPKDIYKNK

-380 KLIESGKYVALHLN
+380 RLIESGKYVALHLD
-394 STVNSLG
+394 STINPSG
-401 ITLGVWVRYDYN
+401 ITLGVQVMYDYN
-413 NQDNIISKLVFD
+413 NKDNIISKLVFD
-425 QAFYAYDKM
+425 QAFYAYDKI
-434 LSTEDYQMCK
+434 LSTEDNQMCK

-462 TNKSK
+462 TKKSK

>member
-1 MIIGTRYIPIKGN
+1 MIIGTRYIPIEGN
-14 MELFNSNAEHID
+14 MELFNSSAEHID
-26 FNTPRGQEFKRM
+26 INTPRGQEFKRM
-38 YAQGL
+38 RAQGL
-43 YIITEEISVRLR
+43 YIITEEVSVRLR
-55 IVDESLGTFNQ
+55 IVDESLGSFNQ
-66 PNQSIE
+66 NIE
-72 TSIFKEVAQVYK
+72 TSIFKEVAKVYK

-89 IKENTVVHQYKK
+89 IKENTVVHRYRK

-117 FIHIDNFN
+117 FINIDSFDR
-125 FQESSLIVQIF
+125 QEPSLIAQLF

-158 SKELC
+158 YEELC

-168 MDAIIAPI
+168 INSIITPI

-200 NEYLIYN
+200 KEYLIYN
-207 DINISYKMFM
+207 DINISYKMFI
-217 NILKFIAYNK
+217 NILKFIVYNK
-227 YNFDNPFSAYEE
+227 DNFNSFLNAYDE

-258 TGAIQTRSSKPVNSV
+258 TGAIQTRSSKPVNSL
-273 HQDEWLTSLT
+273 HQDKYGWLTS
-283 IAFNYLG
+283 IFNCL
-290 EVAETSLVA
+290 EKPVETSLVA

-313 FSWSENKFREIN
+313 FSWSSNKFREIN

-380 KLIESGKYVALHLN
+380 RLIESGKYVALHLN

-401 ITLGVWVRYDYN
+401 ITLGVQVMYDYN
-413 NQDNIISKLVFD
+413 NKDNIISKLVFD
-425 QAFYAYDKM
+425 QAFYAYDKV
-434 LSTEDYQMCK
+434 LSTEDSQMCK

-462 TNKSK
+462 TKKSK

>member
-14 MELFNSNAEHID
+14 MELFNSNAEHVD
-26 FNTPRGQEFKRM
+26 FNTPRGQEFKQM
-38 YAQGL
+38 FDQGL
-43 YIITEEISVRLR
+43 YIITQKISVRLR
-55 IVDESLGTFNQ
+55 VVDEALNTFNQ
-66 PNQSIE
+66 NFE
-72 TSIFKEVAQVYK
+72 TSIFKEVAEEYK

-101 LITVEDF
+101 LITFEDF

-117 FIHIDNFN
+117 FINIEDFDCQKS
-125 FQESSLIVQIF
+125 FLIAQLF

-149 FSSDYTPVS
+149 FSSDNTPVS
-158 SKELC
+158 SEELC

-168 MDAIIAPI
+168 MDAIIIPI
-176 FSNYQKCYLL
+176 FSNYRKCYLL

-200 NEYLIYN
+200 KEYLIYN

-227 YNFDNPFSAYEE
+227 DNFVNPLSVYNE

-244 KVATNQETLFNKLK
+244 KVATNQEVLFNKLK
-258 TGAIQTRSSKPVNSV
+258 TGVIQTRSSKPINSIN
-273 HQDEWLTSLT
+273 QDKYGWLTS
-283 IAFNYLG
+283 IFNCL
-290 EVAETSLVA
+290 EKPVEKSLVA

-313 FSWSENKFREIN
+313 FSWSSNKFRDIN
-325 IQWSRE
+325 VQWSRE

-337 EKRNPQDIYKNK
+337 EKRNPKDIYKNK

-380 KLIESGKYVALHLN
+380 RLIESGKYVALHLD

-401 ITLGVWVRYDYN
+401 ITLGVQVLYDYDN
-413 NQDNIISKLVFD
+413 NDNIIPKLVFD
-425 QAFYAYDKM
+425 QAFYAYDKI
-434 LSTEDYQMCK
+434 LSTEDYQMCE
-444 DYLIDNED
+444 DYLFDNED

-462 TNKSK
+462 TKKSK

>member
-1 MIIGTRYIPIKGN
+1 MIIGTRYIPIEGN

-38 YAQGL
+38 HAQGL
-43 YIITEEISVRLR
+43 YIITEEVSVRLR
-55 IVDESLGTFNQ
+55 IVDESLDTFNQ
-66 PNQSIE
+66 NIE
-72 TSIFKEVAQVYK
+72 TSIFKEVAKVYK

-89 IKENTVVHQYKK
+89 IKENTVVHRYKK
-101 LITVEDF
+101 LITIEDF

-117 FIHIDNFN
+117 FINIDNFD
-125 FQESSLIVQIF
+125 FQEYVLIAQLF

-158 SKELC
+158 YEELC

-168 MDAIIAPI
+168 INSIITPI
-176 FSNYQKCYLL
+176 FSNYQRCCLL

-200 NEYLIYN
+200 KEYLIYN

-217 NILKFIAYNK
+217 NILKFIAHNDS
-227 YNFDNPFSAYEE
+227 NFISSSNAYDE
-239 IITYM
+239 IINYM
-244 KVATNQETLFNKLK
+244 KVATNQEVLFNKLK

-273 HQDEWLTSLT
+273 HQDGWLTSLAR
-283 IAFNYLG
+283 AFNYLG

-313 FSWSENKFREIN
+313 FSWSRNKFRDIN
-325 IQWSRE
+325 VQWSRE

-380 KLIESGKYVALHLN
+380 RLIESGKYIALHLN

-401 ITLGVWVRYDYN
+401 ITLGVQVMYDYN
-413 NQDNIISKLVFD
+413 NKDNIISKLVFD
-425 QAFYAYDKM
+425 QAFYAYDKI
-434 LSTEDYQMCK
+434 LSTEDHQMCK
-444 DYLIDNED
+444 DYLIDNEE

-462 TNKSK
+462 TKKSK